1 MDLLTYITLAVALL
15 PTIVI
20 MLIVIKNARA
30 EKEPFKKLAA
40 VFAISALSTI
50 PAIILELIGGS
61 VLDRV
66 LGGFGIAKGA
76 SDNATAIYEFF
87 ELFFVV
93 GLFEEACKYFT
104 FKWIIFNDRDFDN
117 TYDGV
122 IYGACSAL
130 GFATL
135 ENLGYIF
142 LNGGGLSVAIMRA
155 VLSIPMHAVTGIVM
169 GYHFGVTKYRRYNN
183 LIDTHPERKAFVFS
197 VILHGI
203 YDLLATLPSIYN
215 TILPFAGLLV
225 VMIFIYATMGR
236 TIKRAKRESHN
247 IYNRYYYEQLGGQYQ
262 DMKGG
267 KTTSKKVFGMP
278 LPPMGTARQQF
289 DPYQPYQNIPQ
300 GMPPS
305 MTQSGSMGFPN
316 PTAQYAPPPTQTENG
331 GQGVYGNAQ
340 QNMPQQPVYSGGQPY
355 NGGNANVYSNT
366 DNYSTQPQRSY
377 TVSPV
382 RTVQP
387 VQEPEK
393 YCGNCGAKMSAE
405 AKFCP
410 ICGSKT

>member
-1 MDLLTYITLAVALL
+1 MSLLTLITLGIALL

-20 MLIVIKNARA
+20 MLVVINNARA
-30 EKEPFKKLAA
+30 EKEPFKKLAS
-40 VFAISALSTI
+40 VFTISALSTI
-50 PAIILELIGGS
+50 PAIILEVVGGM
-61 VLDRV
+61 V
-66 LGGFGIAKGA
+66 LGFVLGIFDIENGA
-76 SDNATAIYEFF
+76 STNESVIYQVLEFF
-87 ELFFVV
+87 VVV

-183 LIDTHPERKAFVFS
+183 LQDTHPERKAFMFS

-203 YDLLATLPSIYN
+203 YDSLATLP
-215 TILPFAGLLV
+215 GLLNENWPFLV
-225 VMIFIYATMGR
+225 LLFVMVFIYV
-236 TIKRAKRESHN
+236 TIGKTVKRAKAESHN
-247 IYNRYYYEQLGGQYQ
+247 IYNRYYYEVLGGEYQ

-278 LPPMGTARQQF
+278 LPPMGAARQEF
-289 DPYQPYQNIPQ
+289 NPYQPYQNGAPMGMPPM

-305 MTQSGSMGFPN
+305 MTNDMGLNMGQQPN
-316 PTAQYAPPPTQTENG
+316 Y
-331 GQGVYGNAQ
+331 GQPQ
-340 QNMPQQPVYSGGQPY
+340 QGYQQPVQQPVYTGAERYSSQP
-355 NGGNANVYSNT
+355 
-366 DNYSTQPQRSY
+366 R
-377 TVSPV
+377 SPV
-382 RTVQP
+382 QPAQSPVQP
-387 VQEPEK
+387 RVVAVSAVRAAEPAPTPSK
-393 YCGNCGAKMSAE
+393 YCAHCGASMPAE
-405 AKFCP
+405 ARFCP
-410 ICGSKT
+410 ICGSKG